1 MNHSDLLGK
10 AGSQLLIS
18 RIIMLASSA
27 VLLYWIKTA
36 TATSDWG
43 DGITHYEIAVWSWEN
58 PILLLDHWGKPF
70 FTLLVSPFAQGG
82 MQAAWFFNGL
92 CFIGAAWL
100 VQRICEDEWKS
111 LAPFPFLLVLFAPI
125 CFDQYFAVLT
135 ECLFGLI
142 LAASI
147 RLIQLKRLA
156 WAALLLSFLPFV
168 RTEGFI
174 LFLAIAPLF
183 ILKRA
188 IFSFCLLCTGTLV
201 YTIIGGFVFDDFLWI
216 VHNNPYKAGP
226 SVYGKGPWMHFVGHA
241 EIMFGL
247 VATIG
252 LYAVP
257 LALFLRNKNNP
268 KLSMPLLI
276 SGLFFFLYFL
286 LHTIFWGLGIN
297 GSAGLIR
304 VMTAVVPCVA
314 ILCSF
319 SYKTL
324 LQSVKIRG
332 AVLFSVLSLLGLYS
346 SVHAVSRRKPP
357 QKPDGVLT
365 LCSEVAN
372 YIKNIPD
379 WQQYRLVTQ
388 FPPIRVML
396 DKNPYDSNES
406 LQISGLDKANPELT
420 LKDKDLIVYDTHF
433 TFGLNRPLE
442 QFNALPNC
450 NLLREFSSKESY
462 VKLYVLEYH
471 EK

>member
-1 MNHSDLLGK
+1 MKLTKAPGK
-10 AGSQLLIS
+10 AGYAMLIS
-18 RIIMLASSA
+18 RIIMLASS
-27 VLLYWIKTA
+27 VLLLYWTKSS

-43 DGITHYEIAVWSWEN
+43 DGITHYEIARWSFSN
-58 PILLLDHWGKPF
+58 PLLLLDHWGKPF

-82 MQAAWFFNGL
+82 LQTAWFFNGL
-92 CFIGAAWL
+92 CFIAAAWL
-100 VQRICEDEWKS
+100 VQRICEDEWKIF
-111 LAPFPFLLVLFAPI
+111 APFPFLLTLFAPI

-142 LAASI
+142 LAGSI
-147 RLIQLKRLA
+147 RLIQLKHYK

-174 LFLAIAPLF
+174 LLIGIAPF
-183 ILKRA
+183 FVLKRDP
-188 IFSFCLLCTGTLV
+188 FSFCLLSTGTGV
-201 YTIIGGFVFDDFLWI
+201 YTLTGGFILDDFLWL

-226 SVYGKGPWMHFVGHA
+226 SVYGKGPWLHFAGHA

-257 LALFLRNKNNP
+257 VALFLRKKTNQKP
-268 KLSMPLLI
+268 GLPFLLA
-276 SGLFFFLYFL
+276 GLFFSIYFL

-314 ILCSF
+314 MLCSF
-319 SYKTL
+319 SYNTI
-324 LQSVKIRG
+324 LQTPKPRSM
-332 AVLFSVLSLLGLYS
+332 VLFTALTLLGLYS
-346 SVHAVSRRKPP
+346 SMHAVSRRKPP
-357 QKPDGVLT
+357 QEPDAVQKL
-365 LCSEVAN
+365 SKEAAN
-372 YIKNIPD
+372 YIKSLPD
-379 WQQYRLVTQ
+379 WQEYRLVTQ

-396 DKNPYDSNES
+396 DNNPYDSNTS
-406 LQISGLDKANPELT
+406 LQIWGIDKEHPELT
-420 LKDKDLIVYDTHF
+420 LKDKDLLVYDTHF

-442 QFNALPNC
+442 QFTALPNC
-450 NLLREFSSKESY
+450 KLLREFSSKESH
-462 VKLYVLEYH
+462 VKLYVLVYH